1 MGKGRP
7 VLVCF
12 RDYAELIKFSNH
24 KAFKQSQLK
33 CAYLHEQLD
42 NYLRDECIRT
52 VGTPQRITLMS
63 SVFSRGTNFSYRNRN
78 VERSG
83 GLHIILTYV
92 P

>member
-12 RDYAELIKFSNH
+12 RDYAELMKFSNH

-33 CAYLHEQLD
+33 CTYLHEQLD
-42 NYLRDECIRT
+42 NYIRDEFIRT
-52 VGTPQRITLMS
+52 VGTPQRITLMTA
-63 SVFSRGTNFSYRNRN
+63 VFTRGTDFSCRNRN
-78 VERSG
+78 VEISG